1 MQDTPTLA
9 APIDPACL
17 GQELELLLPLV
28 WLALPDRR
36 KSPDASRRF
45 RPLSPSKIIPG
56 PTLAGG
62 SPESSP
68 AMTLGLPRF
77 DGSHRFDPH
86 SPSTVRAA

>member
-1 MQDTPTLA
+1 MQNTPTLA
-9 APIDPACL
+9 APIYPACL

-45 RPLSPSKIIPG
+45 RPLSPWKIIPG

-68 AMTLGLPRF
+68 AMTLGSPHF

>member
-1 MQDTPTLA
+1 MQHTPTLA
-9 APIDPACL
+9 APIYPACL

-45 RPLSPSKIIPG
+45 RPLSPWKIIPG

-62 SPESSP
+62 PPESSP
-68 AMTLGLPRF
+68 AMTLGSPHF